1 MTYTLRFF
9 TRYGYK
15 EELLETYQ
23 FDSMPYVPRKKDLIT
38 IDNEQYLVRRVA
50 VDYEDN
56 TFEIMLDIPDFDK
69 EWWE

>member
-1 MTYTLRFF
+1 
-9 TRYGYK
+9 
-15 EELLETYQ
+15 
-23 FDSMPYVPRKKDLIT
+23 MPYVPRKKDLIT
-38 IDNEQYLVRRVA
+38 IDDEQYLVRRVA